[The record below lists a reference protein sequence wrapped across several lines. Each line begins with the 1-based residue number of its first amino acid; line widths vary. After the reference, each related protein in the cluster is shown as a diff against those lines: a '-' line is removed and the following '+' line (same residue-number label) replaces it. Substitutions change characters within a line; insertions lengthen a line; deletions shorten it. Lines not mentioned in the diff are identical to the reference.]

1 MSNTGYDIEDAIVMN
16 KASLDRG
23 FVRCIVMKKYVGFL
37 FEAKVGSFEISSLT
51 LTIIASHVCETDL
64 LLFARSMVTMQ

>member
-23 FVRCIVMKKYVGFL
+23 FGRCIVMKKYVMDFFL
-37 FEAKVGSFEISSLT
+37 RQKSVPFEISLHCY
-51 LTIIASHVCETDL
+51 LYL
-64 LLFARSMVTMQ
+64 LCIVL

>member
-23 FVRCIVMKKYVGFL
+23 FGRCIVMKKYVGFL
-37 FEAKVGSFEISSLT
+37 FEEKFGSSGISPLT
-51 LTIIASHVCETDL
+51 LTIIASHLCETDL
-64 LLFARSMVTMQ
+64 LLLARSMVTMQ